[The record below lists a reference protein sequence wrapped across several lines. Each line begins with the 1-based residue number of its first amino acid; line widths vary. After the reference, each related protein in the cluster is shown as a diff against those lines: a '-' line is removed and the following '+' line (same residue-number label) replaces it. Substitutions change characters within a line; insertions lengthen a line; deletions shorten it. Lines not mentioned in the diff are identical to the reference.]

1 MESIMKK
8 KMVAVVVISLL
19 AAGVANAAEIYNKS
33 GNKVDL
39 YGKIKGEFDVNSN
52 DERSDATYA
61 RIGFR
66 GETQIMDTVTGFGQW
81 EYQANASGPEGA
93 QSEKTRLAFAGIKLG
108 DAGSLDYGRN
118 YGVVYDIGA
127 YADNLTEFGGDSYQM
142 TDNYMTGRSTGLLT
156 YRTPDAW
163 GLAEGLALALQYQ
176 SANENRD
183 DWKTSNGEGMGAS
196 VQYTLPDTG
205 VTLGAAYANGKT
217 SDASDVYGRKIAQ
230 GENAEVWTL
239 GAKYDASALYLA
251 ATYAETRNMTPLTL
265 KDAFAPGVDA
275 IAFVDKTENLEL
287 MAAYAFDSGFR
298 PSLGYVQSRADI
310 GGYSEWVQKY
320 IQAGVGYNF
329 NKNFAVDAGYKV
341 NLLNDELSRY
351 GIGTDNQAVFG
362 ATYQF

>member
-1 MESIMKK
+1 MKK
-8 KMVAVVVISLL
+8 KLIAVVVVSLL
-19 AAGVANAAEIYNKS
+19 AAGAANAAEIYNKS

-39 YGKIKGEFDVNSN
+39 YGKVKGEFDINSN
-52 DERSDATYA
+52 DDRSDATYA
-61 RIGFR
+61 RLGFR
-66 GETQIMDTVTGFGQW
+66 GETQITEAVTGFGQW

-127 YADNLTEFGGDSYQM
+127 YADNLTEFGGDSYQT

-156 YRTPDAW
+156 YRTSDAW
-163 GLAEGLALALQYQ
+163 GMVDGLAFALQYQ

-183 DWKTSNGEGMGAS
+183 WKTSNGEGVGTS
-196 VQYTLPDTG
+196 LQYTIPDSG
-205 VTLGAAYANGKT
+205 VTLGAAYANAKT
-217 SDASDVYGRKIAQ
+217 SDATDSFGYKIAQ
-230 GENAEVWTL
+230 GEHAEVWTL
-239 GAKYDASALYLA
+239 GAKYDANALYLA

-265 KDAFAPGVDA
+265 KNAFASGTDA

-287 MAAYAFDSGFR
+287 MAAYAFDNGFR

-310 GGYSEWVQKY
+310 GGFSEWVQKY

-329 NKNFAVDAGYKV
+329 NKNFMVDAGYKI
-341 NLLNDELSRY
+341 NLLNDDLSNY
-351 GIGTDNQAVFG
+351 GINSDDQVVFG
-362 ATYQF
+362 VTYQF